1 MKRQVDPKKIEQLLN
16 RIRHLDDGRLERGG
30 EKEIVGLLERA
41 KDESAGKSKEIAEIG
56 KETLNWFIKDKKW
69 MLGFFDE
76 ILKLAQEYGEKIY
89 CWNCQGEP
97 VPGVSGLF
105 QYVFWYSALRYLQ
118 TVRRR
123 LGSGPS
129 TSKKFRRASYF
140 SGE

>member
-76 ILKLAQEYGEKIY
+76 ILKLAWKR
-89 CWNCQGEP
+89 P
-97 VPGVSGLF
+97 
-105 QYVFWYSALRYLQ
+105 
-118 TVRRR
+118 
-123 LGSGPS
+123 
-129 TSKKFRRASYF
+129 
-140 SGE
+140 